1 MLAPVSL
8 KCPCNSAQLFT
19 PTQRP
24 QLTCTKQCAK
34 LSLHKL
40 SRRLASVEDRAA
52 TEAMARLA
60 LALLAAVAPRRCD
73 RRRASRA
80 RRGNNLFGGAPPEE
94 DTPASPPP
102 GQGGQTMS
110 VPGLGDITEE
120 EMKLA
125 MEFRQKMAQKMQET
139 RVEGSALG
147 GKVKVVYDGQG
158 QPSSVEVT
166 DAALGEGADKVAQ
179 GVVDAA
185 KQAQGEALVKMKAIM
200 QDMQK
205 DIALG
210 AQADKARQGVVVA
223 AAKPLASQGGELV
236 KMKYHHAGSTSSDI
250 RRNTSPA

>member
-1 MLAPVSL
+1 
-8 KCPCNSAQLFT
+8 
-19 PTQRP
+19 
-24 QLTCTKQCAK
+24 
-34 LSLHKL
+34 
-40 SRRLASVEDRAA
+40 
-52 TEAMARLA
+52 MARLA
-60 LALLAAVAPRRCD
+60 LALLAASACALRPATTRVA
-73 RRRASRA
+73 RAPTTQR
-80 RRGNNLFGGAPPEE
+80 NLFGGAPPEE

-205 DIALG
+205 DIAKTL
-210 AQADKARQGVVVA
+210 QAD
-223 AAKPLASQGGELV
+223 
-236 KMKYHHAGSTSSDI
+236 MK
-250 RRNTSPA
+250 

>member
-1 MLAPVSL
+1 
-8 KCPCNSAQLFT
+8 
-19 PTQRP
+19 
-24 QLTCTKQCAK
+24 
-34 LSLHKL
+34 
-40 SRRLASVEDRAA
+40 
-52 TEAMARLA
+52 MARLA
-60 LALLAAVAPRRCD
+60 LALALAASACALRPTTRVARTPTRQH
-73 RRRASRA
+73 
-80 RRGNNLFGGAPPEE
+80 LFGGAPPEE

-102 GQGGQTMS
+102 GQGGGQTMS

-139 RVEGSALG
+139 RVEGSSLG

-205 DIALG
+205 DIAKTL
-210 AQADKARQGVVVA
+210 QAD
-223 AAKPLASQGGELV
+223 
-236 KMKYHHAGSTSSDI
+236 MK
-250 RRNTSPA
+250 

>member
-1 MLAPVSL
+1 
-8 KCPCNSAQLFT
+8 
-19 PTQRP
+19 
-24 QLTCTKQCAK
+24 
-34 LSLHKL
+34 
-40 SRRLASVEDRAA
+40 
-52 TEAMARLA
+52 
-60 LALLAAVAPRRCD
+60 
-73 RRRASRA
+73 
-80 RRGNNLFGGAPPEE
+80 
-94 DTPASPPP
+94 
-102 GQGGQTMS
+102 MS

-205 DIALG
+205 DIAKTL
-210 AQADKARQGVVVA
+210 QADK
-223 AAKPLASQGGELV
+223 K
-236 KMKYHHAGSTSSDI
+236 
-250 RRNTSPA
+250 

>member
-1 MLAPVSL
+1 
-8 KCPCNSAQLFT
+8 
-19 PTQRP
+19 
-24 QLTCTKQCAK
+24 
-34 LSLHKL
+34 
-40 SRRLASVEDRAA
+40 
-52 TEAMARLA
+52 MARLA
-60 LALLAAVAPRRCD
+60 LAVLAAYATALRPTTRVARTPTRQ
-73 RRRASRA
+73 
-80 RRGNNLFGGAPPEE
+80 NLFGGAPPEE

-102 GQGGQTMS
+102 GQGGGQTMS

-139 RVEGSALG
+139 RVEGSSLG

-205 DIALG
+205 DIAKTL
-210 AQADKARQGVVVA
+210 QAD
-223 AAKPLASQGGELV
+223 
-236 KMKYHHAGSTSSDI
+236 MK
-250 RRNTSPA
+250 